1 MGGYHFDE
9 SIVLITGATGGVGQG
24 LCRYFCE
31 RGATVLA
38 LGRNRDLLEQL
49 GKDMGKNYNPVAV
62 DVTDLSGLKAAVR
75 SVTNKIGDVDILVNN
90 AGAATAT
97 ALANLTPESWQRDI
111 NLNLT
116 GAYHG
121 VETVKEAMF
130 ARREGVIINIGSVN
144 SLSTLGHPAYSA
156 AKAGLISYTKSL
168 AVEYGP
174 KGIRANLLNL
184 GTVKTQA
191 WNERVARNPGIFEDL
206 KKWYPLRNFAEP
218 QDVAAVCGFLASA
231 DARFITGAIIPV
243 DAGLTA
249 GNPVMAA
256 ELTLEEF

>member
-1 MGGYHFDE
+1 MGGYRFDE
-9 SIVLITGATGGVGQG
+9 SIVLITGASGGVGQG

-31 RGATVLA
+31 RGAIVLA
-38 LGRNRDLLEQL
+38 LGRKRNLLEQL
-49 GKDMGKNYNPVAV
+49 NNDLGKNYIPVAA
-62 DVTDLSGLKAAVR
+62 DMMDLSGLKAAVR
-75 SVTNKIGDVDILVNN
+75 SATDKTGDVNILVNN
-90 AGAATAT
+90 AGAATAS
-97 ALANLTPESWQRDI
+97 ALANLTPESWQQDL

-116 GAYHG
+116 GAYHS
-121 VETVKEAMF
+121 VETVKEAML
-130 ARREGVIINIGSVN
+130 ARNEGVIINIGSVN

-184 GTVKTQA
+184 GTIKTQA
-191 WNERVARNPGIFEDL
+191 WNERAARNPRIFEEL

-218 QDVAAVCGFLASA
+218 QDVAAICGFLASA

-249 GNPVMAA
+249 GNPVMAS

>member
-1 MGGYHFDE
+1 MSGYRFDE
-9 SIVLITGATGGVGQG
+9 SNVLITGATGGVGQG

-38 LGRNRDLLEQL
+38 LGRNRELLEQL
-49 GKDMGKNYNPVAV
+49 GDELGENYMPVAV
-62 DVTDLSGLKAAVR
+62 DVTDLPALRKAVGSATD
-75 SVTNKIGDVDILVNN
+75 SAGAVDILLNN
-90 AGAATAT
+90 AGAASAT
-97 ALANLTPESWQRDI
+97 ALATLTPEAWQRDI

-116 GAYHG
+116 GAYHC
-121 VETVKEAMF
+121 VEMVKEAMF
-130 ARREGVIINIGSVN
+130 ARGGGVIINIGSVN

-184 GTVKTQA
+184 GTVKTRA

-218 QDVAAVCGFLASA
+218 EDVAAICGFLASA

-249 GNPVMAA
+249 GNPVMAG
-256 ELTLEEF
+256 ELTLEAF

>member
-1 MGGYHFDE
+1 MSGYRFDG
-9 SIVLITGATGGVGQG
+9 SIVLVTGASGGVGQG
-24 LCRYFCE
+24 LCGYFCA

-38 LGRNRDLLEQL
+38 LGRNRDMLEQL
-49 GKDMGKNYNPVAV
+49 TDELGKNYIPVAA
-62 DVTDLSGLKAAVR
+62 DVMDLSGLKAALR
-75 SVTNKIGDVDILVNN
+75 PVTDNAGDVDILVNN
-90 AGAATAT
+90 AGAATAS
-97 ALANLTPESWQRDI
+97 ALANLTPESWQQDL

-116 GAYHG
+116 GAYHC
-121 VETVKEAMF
+121 VETVKEAML
-130 ARREGVIINIGSVN
+130 ARAEGVIINIGSVN

-156 AKAGLISYTKSL
+156 AKAGLASYTKSL

-184 GTVKTQA
+184 GTVKTRA
-191 WNERVARNPGIFEDL
+191 WNERAARNPGIFEEL

-218 QDVAAVCGFLASA
+218 RDVAALCGFLASA

-249 GNPVMAA
+249 GNPVMAG

>member
-38 LGRNRDLLEQL
+38 LGRNQDLLEQL
-49 GKDMGKNYNPVAV
+49 GKNLGENYNPVAA
-62 DVTDLSGLKAAVR
+62 DVTDLSGLKTAVQ
-75 SVTNKIGDVDILVNN
+75 SVTDKTGNVDILVNN

-97 ALANLTPESWQRDI
+97 ALSNLTPESWQRDI

-116 GAYHG
+116 GAYHC
-121 VETVKEAMF
+121 VEAVKEAMF
-130 ARREGVIINIGSVN
+130 ARREGIIINIGSVN

-184 GTVKTQA
+184 GTVKTKA
-191 WNERVARNPGIFEDL
+191 WNERVAKHPRIFEDL

-218 QDVAAVCGFLASA
+218 QDVAAICGFLASA

-249 GNPVMAA
+249 GNPVMAG

>member
-62 DVTDLSGLKAAVR
+62 DVTDLSGLKATVR
-75 SVTNKIGDVDILVNN
+75 SVTDKTGDVNILVNN